1 MREMF
6 KWFVVA
12 PEFWLTMLLLGGL
25 TILSLATIIWRDAR
39 HSIGRWRHRRMA
51 VPRTLV
57 VGLIALLFTGCATS
71 YRPKVTGPLPFAF
84 TPTPEQCA
92 QLLKERRTYR
102 ATEKTAGYV
111 AGAGAL
117 VSVLA
122 LGFVDA
128 KAVPAVASGVSLLAG
143 GTLTFTGSQ
152 VESLDEELR
161 DGGCSR

>member
-1 MREMF
+1 MTA
-6 KWFVVA
+6 K
-12 PEFWLTMLLLGGL
+12 
-25 TILSLATIIWRDAR
+25 SLA
-39 HSIGRWRHRRMA
+39 IGN
-51 VPRTLV
+51 
-57 VGLIALLFTGCATS
+57 ALLVWGLSILLALALTGCATT
-71 YRPKVTGPLPFAF
+71 YRPTNLQPGVFDLTL
-84 TPTPEQCA
+84 TPEQCA

-102 ATEKTAGYV
+102 ATEKTAGSV

-143 GTLTFTGSQ
+143 GTLAFTGSQ

-161 DGGCSR
+161 DGGCLR